1 MPLQRLQTLLILHKD
16 RSIHPAAPLLVFLFN
31 DYFFFSKREA
41 ARTSSGL
48 FASFAMR
55 DTATEISH

>member
-1 MPLQRLQTLLILHKD
+1 
-16 RSIHPAAPLLVFLFN
+16 VFLFN
-31 DYFFFSKREA
+31 DYFFFSRREA